1 MKRITVIISG
11 FILSMMLI
19 SCSSQDNSGN
29 VHETD
34 MNEFVSIQ
42 NLFDGYDKLQ
52 GKESDIFA
60 LPSTIEKPN
69 CEKLFRFPD
78 RRGGNNIPNEEEAT
92 TGFLKKC
99 FGDRFDKSRL
109 TYQNNWDGG
118 KTYSFTH
125 PDGVSAVVL
134 HGFPINVI
142 KSPEG
147 QAILSPDPTFLN
159 SYNPSDSNSI
169 VELKNGNCTVGE
181 LLNGMQKRLDSEI
194 MPYIGGFEI
203 EPICINNY
211 ENSES
216 IKYAEIIYG
225 ISYQGVLL
233 EYESPMLIMNSK
245 NDYQVLTSYST
256 NTISLTVTSNDDYDI
271 FSSTFSEQYPVTE
284 NVSEAISLTAAVDI
298 LQNELAKNKVYTFDT
313 VGLRYCCKITAPVI
327 TGTDSLEDSRILADY
342 GRIETA
348 YFEPTW
354 CFFYKVTDENG
365 EHREA
370 VKVNALTGEITI
382 DTAR

>member
-1 MKRITVIISG
+1 MKRATALLAAAV
-11 FILSMMLI
+11 MLV
-19 SCSSQDNSGN
+19 SCSSQDNSGK
-29 VHETD
+29 VHEAD
-34 MNEFVSIQ
+34 NSEFVSIQ
-42 NLFDGYDKLQ
+42 NLFDGYDELQ
-52 GKESDIFA
+52 GKESDLFA

-169 VELKNGNCTVGE
+169 VELKNWNCTVGE

-203 EPICINNY
+203 APICINNY
-211 ENSES
+211 KNSED

-225 ISYQGVLL
+225 ISYQGVML
-233 EYESPMLIMNSK
+233 EDESPMFITQSSGN
-245 NDYQVLTSYST
+245 YQVMTSYSASVIT
-256 NTISLTVTSNDDYDI
+256 LTVTGSDDYDI
-271 FSSTFSEQYPVTE
+271 FSSTFSEQYPLTE
-284 NVSEAISLTAAVDI
+284 TVSEAIPLRSAVGI
-298 LQNELAKNKVYTFDT
+298 LCEELAEYVRYIFDS
-313 VGLRYCCKITAPVI
+313 VELRYCCKITAPVI

>member
-1 MKRITVIISG
+1 MKNRKLIAV
-11 FILSMMLI
+11 LAAVMLV
-19 SCSSQDNSGN
+19 SCSDSEANNYKDDSFSKEPKKISELYEGYEELLDKEYDN
-29 VHETD
+29 
-34 MNEFVSIQ
+34 FVM
-42 NLFDGYDKLQ
+42 
-52 GKESDIFA
+52 
-60 LPSTIEKPN
+60 PSTIEKPAFD
-69 CEKLFRFPD
+69 CLFRFPD
-78 RRGGNNIPNEEEAT
+78 RREGQDIPNEEEKAAEI
-92 TGFLKKC
+92 FKAL
-99 FGDRFDKSRL
+99 FGERFDKSSL
-109 TYQNNWDGG
+109 TYQENWDSS
-118 KTYSFTH
+118 KTYSFML

-147 QAILSPDPTFLN
+147 QAILSPDTTFLN
-159 SYNPSDSNSI
+159 SYDPSDSNSI

-203 EPICINNY
+203 APICINNY
-211 ENSES
+211 KNSED

-225 ISYQGVLL
+225 ISYQGVML
-233 EYESPMLIMNSK
+233 EDESPMFITQSSGN
-245 NDYQVLTSYST
+245 YQVMTSYSASAIT
-256 NTISLTVTSNDDYDI
+256 LTVTGSDDYDI
-271 FSSTFSEQYPVTE
+271 FSSTFSEQYPLTE
-284 NVSEAISLTAAVDI
+284 TVSEAIPLRSAVGI
-298 LQNELAKNKVYTFDT
+298 LCEELAEYVRYIFDS
-313 VGLRYCCKITAPVI
+313 VELRYCCKITAPVI

-354 CFFYKVTDENG
+354 CFYYKTADRNG